1 MLSVSR
7 NVRRFGLAAVPL
19 LIGLAA
25 AGGLARAENI
35 APQELEDNR
44 KTCMSSCLEQR
55 GDGPGCTA
63 FCACSVEGLAKQITN
78 EEYQAGKTAINNKQ
92 QPDPAT
98 IEKLTAISKSC
109 RSHLGE

>member
-1 MLSVSR
+1 MLSLSY
-7 NVRRFGLAAVPL
+7 NTSRFGLAAAVL
-19 LIGLAA
+19 LLGLAA
-25 AGGLARAENI
+25 AGLARAENI

-63 FCACSVEGLAKQITN
+63 FCNCTVEGLAKGMTN
-78 EEYQAGKTAINNKQ
+78 EEYQAGKTAISAKQ
-92 QPDPAT
+92 QPDAAL

-109 RSHLGE
+109 RSHLDP